1 MNTTKL
7 SRGTIVKLHT
17 ATLFYTRSEEELS
30 RMCEDDRR
38 SGDVLD
44 SAGEPRIY
52 NSQGRIIVHKDDDIT
67 VMITSLV
74 GADWSG
80 WYRKPKGLVKAVVTT
95 GSLIGR
101 QVAVHRRDLDRGD
114 RVS

>member
-7 SRGTIVKLHT
+7 SRGTIVKLRD
-17 ATLFYTRSEEELS
+17 AVLFYTRSEEEVS
-30 RMCEDDRR
+30 RMREDDRR
-38 SGDVLD
+38 SGNVLD

-52 NSQGRIIVHKDDDIT
+52 NRQGRIVVVKDDDIT
-67 VMITSLV
+67 VMVTSLV
-74 GADWSG
+74 GADWCS
-80 WYRKPKGLVKAVVTT
+80 WNRKPKGLVNAVVST

-101 QVAVHRRDLDRGD
+101 QVAVTRRDLDRGD